1 VAYGREVDGLLHDAT
16 RPGRKRPLP
25 AAAIERVLAMT
36 LTD

>member
-1 VAYGREVDGLLHDAT
+1 VAYGRRVDGLLHDAT

-25 AAAIERVLAMT
+25 AATIARVLAKK